1 MQKEFIF
8 SGFGGQ
14 GIMLVGQLLAY
25 AGIDKDFHATWI
37 PSYGPEMRGG
47 TANCSV
53 ILSDEEIGAVVVD
66 EPDVALVFNR
76 PSYIKYEK
84 RVKSSGLLV
93 INSSLVSDDT
103 DRDDIRIVKVPAS
116 EIADQFQNR
125 KLTNIVMLGAMLANE
140 PALSIS
146 DVERSIVNHLHF
158 KDLSLISLNLKA
170 LNQGATFTIER

>member
-25 AGIDKDFHATWI
+25 AGVDKGLHATWI

-76 PSYIKYEK
+76 PSFVKYEK
-84 RVKSSGLLV
+84 RVKSGGLTV
-93 INSSLVSDDT
+93 VNASLISDNT
-103 DRDDIRIVKVPAS
+103 DRDDIGIVKVPAS
-116 EIADQFQNR
+116 EIADQLQNR

-140 PALSIS
+140 PVLSIS
-146 DVERSIVNHLHF
+146 DVEQSIVKHLHF
-158 KDLSLISLNLKA
+158 KDENLIALNLKA
-170 LNQGATFTIER
+170 LNRGAEFKIER